1 MFCPNCGHEVKEDL
15 KFCPNCG
22 AQIENG
28 KVLSTPEGNKHKN
41 EVDKEYEL
49 VSMVCGILSLIIPFF
64 NIILGIIACVFSSK
78 AQNPTSY
85 SKVGKITGVIG
96 IVLGA
101 FWLVAFI
108 LFLVSYV
115 LAIANGPA
123 TATTTYYMI
132 G

>member
-1 MFCPNCGHEVKEDL
+1 MFCPNCGHEMKDDL

-28 KVLSTPEGNKHKN
+28 KIVSAKEDAGHKN

-64 NIILGIIACVFSSK
+64 NFILGIIACVFSKK
-78 AQNPTSY
+78 ATNKTSY
-85 SKVGKITGVIG
+85 SKVGKITGIIG
-96 IVLGA
+96 IVLGS
-101 FWLVAFI
+101 LSIVAI
-108 LFLVSYV
+108 LFWFLV
-115 LAIANGPA
+115 LILGMAGPQPA
-123 TATTTYYMI
+123 VNMFYTI

>member
-1 MFCPNCGHEVKEDL
+1 MFCPNCGHEVNDDL

-28 KVLSTPEGNKHKN
+28 KVLSTPEGNKHMN
-41 EVDKEYEL
+41 EMDKEYEL

-78 AQNPTSY
+78 AKNPTTY

-96 IVLGA
+96 IILGVL
-101 FWLVAFI
+101 WLVGLI
-108 LFLVSYV
+108 LFLVLYV
-115 LAIANGPA
+115 LAVSNGTA
-123 TATTTYYMI
+123 TASASYHLI

>member
-1 MFCPNCGHEVKEDL
+1 MFCPNCGHEVNDDL

-41 EVDKEYEL
+41 EMDKEYEL
-49 VSMVCGILSLIIPFF
+49 VSMVCGILSLIMPFL
-64 NIILGIIACVFSSK
+64 NIVLGIIACVFSSK
-78 AQNPTSY
+78 AKKPTTY
-85 SKVGKITGVIG
+85 SKVGKITGIIG

-101 FWLVAFI
+101 LWLVGLI
-108 LFLVSYV
+108 LFLVIYI
-115 LAIANGPA
+115 LALSNGTA
-123 TATTTYYMI
+123 TASTSYYLI